1 MRIKRDYTV
10 ESVLLMMKRYATY
23 HYSSNF
29 TVQVSVSL
37 SDSPGPAM
45 GFTVH
50 SIKRGPSLYPVFHY

>member
-1 MRIKRDYTV
+1 MRIKRDYAV

-29 TVQVSVSL
+29 TVQVLVSL

-50 SIKRGPSLYPVFHY
+50 SIKRGP